1 MSMSGDSS
9 IFSSDQ
15 VLLQTPRDWIK
26 WIALIRAKACQHDL
40 WDHIN
45 PDQEKPSA
53 LIEPEIPDPDDYDF
67 VEKPVEIKIRYDHAV
82 LVYKKANKA
91 WERKTKALQDLEI
104 HIFRTVGPYYY
115 LIEKQEGVHAA
126 LKILQSVFSVPLQQ
140 RKDELWQKYE
150 ALKKGPLQ

>member
-26 WIALIRAKACQHDL
+26 RIALFSAKACQHDL

-67 VEKPVEIKIRYDHAV
+67 VEKPVEIMIRYVLAV
-82 LVYKKANKA
+82 LVYNKANKA

-104 HIFRTVGPYYY
+104 HIFR
-115 LIEKQEGVHAA
+115 
-126 LKILQSVFSVPLQQ
+126 
-140 RKDELWQKYE
+140 
-150 ALKKGPLQ
+150 

>member
-53 LIEPEIPDPDDYDF
+53 LIEPEIPDPVDYDF
-67 VEKPVEIKIRYDHAV
+67 VVKPVEIMFRFDLAV
-82 LVYKKANKA
+82 LFFKKTNKA
-91 WERKTKALQDLEI
+91 KKRKSMALQDLEI
-104 HIFRTVGPYYY
+104 HIFRTG
-115 LIEKQEGVHAA
+115 G
-126 LKILQSVFSVPLQQ
+126 
-140 RKDELWQKYE
+140 
-150 ALKKGPLQ
+150 